1 MQTWLATRSELV
13 GAVVDAVRSQVQAL
27 GRDVILEPTKA
38 AVMIKRSRTFAEVK
52 PTRDGVEVAF
62 IVSRRVDDPRVVRTL
77 DLTAR
82 RIVHV
87 VAIAGVADV
96 DEQVQSWLA
105 EAYLNSPP

>member
-1 MQTWLATRSELV
+1 MRSLV
-13 GAVVDAVRSQVQAL
+13 QSL
-27 GRDVILEPTKA
+27 GDDVILEPTKA

-52 PTRDGVEVAF
+52 PTRSGVEVAF
-62 IVSRRVDDPRVVRTL
+62 IVSRRVHDPRIVRTL
-77 DLTAR
+77 NLTAR

-87 VAIAGVADV
+87 VAVTGVAGV